1 MAVLNYRKI
10 FVRSVKKGKMVLGS
24 MLAALS
30 FGSIWLYGEV
40 WLKLLLIPI
49 TVLKVFG

>member
-10 FVRSVKKGKMVLGS
+10 FVSVKKGKMVLGS

-30 FGSIWLYGEV
+30 FGSVWLYGEV